1 MNCESGLISVS
12 SSVVLIWWCG
22 FWIRARLCLVIS
34 VCGQDEW
41 TSVCTRSLWPAGWDP
56 VPQALCKAMW
66 DVQECLRHLVRGW
79 RDNIGPT
86 SDPCFSGEVVSSQT
100 GFPAASKMGWTP
112 VYEPRVCFAVQRV
125 EEQTYDKCPI
135 FYMSVWQRW
144 LPLQGARLKWDL
156 MFLLLR
162 TAHLENGS
170 STKTNIFR
178 KVGCK
183 RKISSLLKI
192 LFKIWFGFK
201 GGRIA
206 KFVSSWGVK
215 SSWLQ
220 IVENICQV
228 CLLWD

>member
-1 MNCESGLISVS
+1 MW
-12 SSVVLIWWCG
+12 IWWCG

-183 RKISSLLKI
+183 RFPVCWRFFLKFDLGLKVEGLLNSWVAEGLKAPDFRSWRIS
-192 LFKIWFGFK
+192 
-201 GGRIA
+201 A
-206 KFVSSWGVK
+206 KS
-215 SSWLQ
+215 
-220 IVENICQV
+220 V
-228 CLLWD
+228 CSGTSTPC